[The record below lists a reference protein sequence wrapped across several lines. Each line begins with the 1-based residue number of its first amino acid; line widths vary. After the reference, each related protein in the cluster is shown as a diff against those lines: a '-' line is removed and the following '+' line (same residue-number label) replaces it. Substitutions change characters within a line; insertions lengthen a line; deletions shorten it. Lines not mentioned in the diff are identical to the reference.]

1 MAHVQHSS
9 RGFDRE
15 RTGTRRD
22 SSRDRR
28 ERHERGAGRDDR
40 RDT

>member
-15 RTGTRRD
+15 RTGTKRD
-22 SSRDRR
+22 SARDRHDRRGR
-28 ERHERGAGRDDR
+28 EDR
-40 RDT
+40 RDR